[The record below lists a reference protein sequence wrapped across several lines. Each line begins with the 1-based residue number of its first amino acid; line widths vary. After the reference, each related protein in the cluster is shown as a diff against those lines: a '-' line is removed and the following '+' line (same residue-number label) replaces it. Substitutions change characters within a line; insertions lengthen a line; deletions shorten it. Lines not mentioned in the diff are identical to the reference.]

1 MPAES
6 HFNPAAPNARWSH
19 QRPAKATSA
28 TLLEIDGGLSDT
40 DLMNRLQQ
48 SAGTN
53 NRLLA
58 ELQSRHM
65 DFVRRVA
72 QQANV
77 RPDLIDDVAVDVW
90 NRVWRNS
97 TKPAGSKGAW
107 NPLNSRS
114 QQPFRSWLRTIAEN
128 TSRDFHRRLGSERRR
143 RLRLQEFV
151 GSHGENWQAARP
163 DWPDSCREAARG
175 RPPASEPRAIRK
187 LVVDRRTAAA
197 CRGLVL
203 AAINELPERQRIALQ
218 RRAEGD
224 GNGDIAVTLGCGK
237 AQACKIIIKTRV
249 AIINRLVSASERPTE
264 GR

>member
-6 HFNPAAPNARWSH
+6 HFNPVPQNARWSH
-19 QRPAKATSA
+19 RRPAKATST
-28 TLLEIDGGLSDT
+28 TLLEMVGGLSDT
-40 DLMNRLQQ
+40 DLMTRLQQ

-72 QQANV
+72 RQANV
-77 RPDLIDDVAVDVW
+77 RPDLVDDVAVDVW

-107 NPLNSRS
+107 NPQNSQS

-128 TSRDFHRRLGSERRR
+128 TSRDFHRRLGGERRR
-143 RLRLQEFV
+143 RSRLQEFV
-151 GSHGENWQAARP
+151 DSYGENWQAARP
-163 DWPDSCREAARG
+163 ERPDSCREAARS
-175 RPPASEPRAIRK
+175 RPSASEPRAIRK

-203 AAINELPERQRIALQ
+203 AAINELPERQRTALQ
-218 RRAEGD
+218 RRAEGH
-224 GNGDIAVTLGCGK
+224 GNGDIAATLGCGN
-237 AQACKIIIKTRV
+237 AQACKIIIKARV
-249 AIINRLVSASERPTE
+249 AMIDHLLSASERSTAD
-264 GR
+264 R